1 MSILI
6 KSAQI
11 IDSLSP
17 LHLKKKN
24 ILISERGLIKYIG
37 NEQPD
42 AKKTVSG
49 KNLKVSPGWFDLR
62 ANFNDPGLEFK
73 EDLQSGRQT
82 AAAGGFTGVALLP
95 NTEPVIQSKND
106 IRYLTAGND
115 SALTQ
120 IYPLGAVTKSC
131 KGEELTDI
139 LDMHAAGAIAFTD
152 GEKSIWHTDIF
163 LKTLLYLHKFNGL
176 LINKP
181 EDKYLNAFGT
191 MNEGKVNTILGMKG
205 MPKLAEAIMIKR
217 DLQILEYAGGR
228 LHFSNISAAESVK
241 LIRQAKKSGLKVT
254 CDVAAYSLIWED
266 KMVSDYDTCYKLN
279 PPLRE
284 QPDIRA
290 LEKGFADGTIDA
302 ITTSHSPQDKESKRL
317 EFDHAEFG
325 ITGLQTFFSLLRS
338 KYNWKQIIPLMD
350 KFTANPR
357 TILGL
362 DSPGIAE
369 GLKANLTI
377 FDPEAEWIFTDEI
390 NFSKSDNSPLHGNK
404 LKGKIIGT
412 LNNGRSFFN

>member
-11 IDSLSP
+11 IDSHSP

-37 NEQPD
+37 NELPG
-42 AKKTVSG
+42 AKKTVTG

-106 IRYLTAGND
+106 IRYLTEGND
-115 SALTQ
+115 YALTQ
-120 IYPLGAVTKSC
+120 VYPIGAVTKSC

-152 GEKSIWHTDIF
+152 GEKPIWHTDIF

-191 MNEGKVNTILGMKG
+191 MNEGKVNTVLGMKG
-205 MPKLAEAIMIKR
+205 MPKLAEEIMIKR

-254 CDVAAYSLIWED
+254 CDVAAYNLIWDD

-290 LEKGFADGTIDA
+290 LEKGLADGTIDA

-325 ITGLQTFFSLLRS
+325 ITGLQTFLSLLRI
-338 KYNWKQIIPLMD
+338 KYSWKQVLSLMD

-357 TILGL
+357 IILGL

-369 GLKANLTI
+369 GQKANLTI
-377 FDPEAEWIFTDEI
+377 FDPDANWMFTNEA
-390 NFSKSDNSPLHGNK
+390 NFSKSDNSPLLGSK

>member
-11 IDSLSP
+11 IDSQSP
-17 LHLKKKN
+17 HHLKKRN
-24 ILISERGLIKYIG
+24 ILISERGLINYIG
-37 NEQPD
+37 NELPD
-42 AKKTVSG
+42 AKKTVTG

-62 ANFNDPGLEFK
+62 VNFNDPGLEYK
-73 EDLQSGRQT
+73 EDLDSGRQT

-95 NTEPVIQSKND
+95 NTEPVIHSKND
-106 IRYLTAGND
+106 IRYLTSGNA

-120 IYPLGAVTKSC
+120 VYPLGAVTKSC
-131 KGEELTDI
+131 KGEELTEI

-152 GEKSIWHTDIF
+152 GEKPIWNTDIF
-163 LKTLLYLHKFNGL
+163 LKTLLYLQKFDGL

-191 MNEGKVNTILGMKG
+191 MNEGKVNTVLGMKG
-205 MPKLAEAIMIKR
+205 MPKLAEEIMIKR
-217 DLQILEYAGGR
+217 DLQILEYSGGR

-254 CDVAAYSLIWED
+254 CDIAAYNLIWED
-266 KMVSDYDTCYKLN
+266 KMVIDYDTCFKLN

-290 LEKGFADGTIDA
+290 LEKGLADGTIDA

-325 ITGLQTFFSLLRS
+325 ITGLQTFLSLLMS
-338 KYNWKQIIPLMD
+338 KYNWKHVLSLID
-350 KFTANPR
+350 KFTTNPR

-362 DSPGIAE
+362 DSPSIAE
-369 GLKANLTI
+369 NQKANLTI
-377 FDPEAEWIFTDEI
+377 FDPEAEWEFSNEI
-390 NFSKSDNSPLHGNK
+390 NLSKSDNNPMLGNK
-404 LKGKIIGT
+404 LKGKVIGA